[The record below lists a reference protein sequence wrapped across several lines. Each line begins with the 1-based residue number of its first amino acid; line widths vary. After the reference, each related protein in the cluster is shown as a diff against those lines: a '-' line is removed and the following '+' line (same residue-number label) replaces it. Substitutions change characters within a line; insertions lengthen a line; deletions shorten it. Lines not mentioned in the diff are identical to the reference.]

1 MQSITPTQFFEEGR
15 SFNIELA
22 CRAWGDTIIPI
33 RFWAVSSF
41 PHSADSGFKIFA
53 KGEYPRGGKLAV
65 EMPAEPYDKLWPAMR
80 VLVEEVTNHMLF
92 VDYPDSLNK
101 VKEDESARSSSAAE
115 GVILYFDSDPGLEK
129 LQEAVGGY
137 FTFQP
142 TLDGRTMAMNEEG
155 IIQGL
160 PINEAASKLAGQK
173 VRGPVAV
180 FGSEE

>member
-92 VDYPDSLNK
+92 VDYPDSLKK

-180 FGSEE
+180 FGIEE